1 MFRTLVVG
9 LTVLI
14 LTGCGPA
21 DQTPTAETA
30 PPEPVP
36 APAPSAPASTPQ
48 PSVPMSWAATEER
61 YRQVEVE
68 PSDPLEALEYRG
80 VHCQHYSGEFGG
92 DGSARDQWLN
102 AQMDKLRCGEELVAE
117 ARAMRASR
125 SREPGVVS
133 RLDAVIAVY
142 EP

>member
-1 MFRTLVVG
+1 MSRTVVIG

-14 LTGCGPA
+14 LTACGP
-21 DQTPTAETA
+21 DQTPTAESA
-30 PPEPVP
+30 APEPVP
-36 APAPSAPASTPQ
+36 APAAPVSAPQTPAQ
-48 PSVPMSWAATEER
+48 MSWAATEER
-61 YRQVEVE
+61 YRQVEAE

-80 VHCQHYSGEFGG
+80 VHCQYYSGEFGG
-92 DGSARDQWLN
+92 DGSERDQWLN
-102 AQMDKLRCGEELVAE
+102 AQMDKLRCGQELVTE

-125 SREPGVVS
+125 SRERDVVS

>member
-1 MFRTLVVG
+1 MFRTVVVG
-9 LTVLI
+9 LTALI
-14 LTGCGPA
+14 LTACGPA
-21 DQTPTAETA
+21 DQAGTAETA
-30 PPEPVP
+30 APGPVP
-36 APAPSAPASTPQ
+36 APAPSALASAPQ
-48 PSVPMSWAATEER
+48 PSAPMSWAATGER

-80 VHCQHYSGEFGG
+80 VRCQHYSGEFGG
-92 DGSARDQWLN
+92 DGSARDEWLN
-102 AQMDKLRCGEELVAE
+102 AQMDKLRCGEELLAE

-125 SREPGVVS
+125 SREPAVVS

>member
-1 MFRTLVVG
+1 MSRAVVIG
-9 LTVLI
+9 LTVL
-14 LTGCGPA
+14 LLAACGPA
-21 DQTPTAETA
+21 DQTPAAESA
-30 PPEPVP
+30 APEPVP
-36 APAPSAPASTPQ
+36 APAAPATAPQ
-48 PSVPMSWAATEER
+48 PSAPMSWAATGER
-61 YRQVEVE
+61 WRQVEVE

-92 DGSARDQWLN
+92 DGSERDQWLN
-102 AQMDKLRCGEELVAE
+102 AQMDRLRCGEALVAE

-125 SREPGVVS
+125 SAEQDVVS

>member
-1 MFRTLVVG
+1 MSRTVAIG

-14 LTGCGPA
+14 LAACGPA
-21 DQTPTAETA
+21 DQTPTAESA
-30 PPEPVP
+30 APEPVP
-36 APAPSAPASTPQ
+36 APAAPASAPTPS
-48 PSVPMSWAATEER
+48 PPMSWEATGER
-61 YRQVEVE
+61 WREVEVE

-80 VHCQHYSGEFGG
+80 VHCQYFSGEFGG
-92 DGSARDQWLN
+92 DGSERDQWLN
-102 AQMDKLRCGEELVAE
+102 AQIDRLRCEELVTE

-125 SREPGVVS
+125 SREPDVVT

>member
-1 MFRTLVVG
+1 MSRTVVVG

-14 LTGCGPA
+14 LTACGPA

-30 PPEPVP
+30 
-36 APAPSAPASTPQ
+36 APASAPQPSAPT
-48 PSVPMSWAATEER
+48 SWAATEER
-61 YRQVEVE
+61 YRQVEVQ

-80 VHCQHYSGEFGG
+80 VHCQYYSGEFGG
-92 DGSARDQWLN
+92 DGSERDQWLN

-125 SREPGVVS
+125 SREPDVVS

>member
-1 MFRTLVVG
+1 MSRTAVIG
-9 LTVLI
+9 LTALI
-14 LTGCGPA
+14 LTACGP
-21 DQTPTAETA
+21 DQTPTAESAAAEPDLA
-30 PPEPVP
+30 PV
-36 APAPSAPASTPQ
+36 ALARAPQ
-48 PSVPMSWAATEER
+48 PSAPMSWAATEER

-80 VHCQHYSGEFGG
+80 VHCQYFSGEFGG
-92 DGSARDQWLN
+92 DGSGRDQWLN
-102 AQMDKLRCGEELVAE
+102 AQMDKLRCGQELVTE

-125 SREPGVVS
+125 SREPDIVS